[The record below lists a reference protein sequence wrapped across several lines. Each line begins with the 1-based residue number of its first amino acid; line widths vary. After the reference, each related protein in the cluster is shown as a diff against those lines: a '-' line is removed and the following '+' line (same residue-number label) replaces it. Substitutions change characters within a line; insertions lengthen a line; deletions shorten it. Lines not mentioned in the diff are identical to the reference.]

1 MGSSEDQKTAEV
13 TLRLDDSPAT
23 RDIWPHAFSLLYT
36 VTLTDNSLSMRLEVT
51 NKGEQPFSFTGAL
64 HTYLQVGSVA
74 HAFILGLG
82 GLRYEDNTAG
92 LAVVEEIKAESLTIS
107 GEVDRVYIDAP
118 ESLHVRAP
126 RLDANGQPILSDM
139 RTLQIRKDG
148 FRDTVLWNIGE
159 SRAPTIV
166 DLGAGEWQR
175 YVCVEAAAA
184 ASPVELLAGGTFV
197 GTQTLTAV

>member
-1 MGSSEDQKTAEV
+1 M
-13 TLRLDDSPAT
+13 
-23 RDIWPHAFSLLYT
+23 
-36 VTLTDNSLSMRLEVT
+36 
-51 NKGEQPFSFTGAL
+51 
-64 HTYLQVGSVA
+64 
-74 HAFILGLG
+74 
-82 GLRYEDNTAG
+82 
-92 LAVVEEIKAESLTIS
+92 
-107 GEVDRVYIDAP
+107 YIDAP